1 MAENKQ
7 YITRL
12 QDNGKIM
19 ISEDVIATIAL
30 QSLSDI
36 EGFAGLNTK
45 PGADIAEIIKKNWGK
60 GIKITIS
67 GDDAVNVECNV
78 LVYYGCNVVDTAK
91 EIQKSITSEIESVAG
106 VKVTGVNVNVCGII
120 RK

>member
-7 YITRL
+7 YITRV
-12 QDNGKIM
+12 QQNGKIL
-19 ISEDVIATIAL
+19 ISEDVIATIAI

-36 EGFAGLNTK
+36 EGFAGLNTR

-60 GIKITIS
+60 GMKITIS
-67 GDDAVNVECNV
+67 GDNQVNVECNA
-78 LVYYGCNVVDTAK
+78 LVYYGCNVIDTAK

-106 VKVTGVNVNVCGII
+106 VTVTGVNVNVCGIV
-120 RK
+120 RR